1 MARYHG
7 GVDGPEDIPRFHG
20 AYQGVVVENDDP
32 EGLYRCRIEVVGLVA
47 LTYWA
52 FPFGTLGGGGPQRG
66 GFVVPDIGADVVV
79 MFLGGDLERPIYS
92 PAWWSYRNGAKEMPA
107 PARDAA
113 EHAHQVQSIQLG
125 RLLIAVD
132 ERDGQRKLSLEDQVS
147 GDAIVWDLEK
157 QGLRVKMTSAVLIEC
172 DGLVKVNGTQVTAQD
187 RLVQISGKPV

>member
-1 MARYHG
+1 MMYWLQPNGCTDVPGLDTHLGSASR
-7 GVDGPEDIPRFHG
+7 R
-20 AYQGVVVENDDP
+20 AYVGFDP
-32 EGLYRCRIEVVGLVA
+32 TADSLTIGNLVGLVA

-132 ERDGQRKLSLEDQVS
+132 ERDGQRKLF
-147 GDAIVWDLEK
+147 
-157 QGLRVKMTSAVLIEC
+157 LRA
-172 DGLVKVNGTQVTAQD
+172 
-187 RLVQISGKPV
+187 